1 MESNPW
7 RVLRITNS
15 SSSSLMDYTTD
26 WIDIEKDLILG
37 GGYGEVDRDEGF
49 LAKLLCPFCA
59 DDFDI
64 VGFCCH
70 MDEEHPIEV
79 KNGVCPVCAK
89 WVGREIVSHITMQHG
104 NFLKV
109 QRKRR
114 LRKVGSNS
122 TSSML
127 RNELREGNLHAVL
140 VGSSRIVSPSN
151 VEADPVLS
159 SFMFNPPTADE
170 PLSLQSL
177 SIAESS
183 AEKESADKEILERKP
198 QQLQLSDKEHEEKA
212 RRCEFIRGLL
222 ISTILYENF

>member
-7 RVLRITNS
+7 RVRITNF
-15 SSSSLMDYTTD
+15 SSSSLMDHTTD
-26 WIDIEKDLILG
+26 WMNLEKDLILE
-37 GGYGEVDRDEGF
+37 GGYGEVDKDEDF

-64 VGFCCH
+64 VGLCCH
-70 MDEEHPIEV
+70 MDEEHPIQV
-79 KNGVCPVCAK
+79 KHGVCPVCTK
-89 WVGREIVSHITMQHG
+89 RVGREIVSHIAMQHG

-114 LRKVGSNS
+114 LRKVGLNS

-140 VGSSRIVSPSN
+140 AGSSRIVSPSN

-170 PLSLQSL
+170 PSSLQSL
-177 SIAESS
+177 PIAESS
-183 AEKESADKEILERKP
+183 AEKESTDKEVLERKP

-212 RRCEFIRGLL
+212 RRCEFVRGLL
-222 ISTILYENF
+222 MSIILDENF